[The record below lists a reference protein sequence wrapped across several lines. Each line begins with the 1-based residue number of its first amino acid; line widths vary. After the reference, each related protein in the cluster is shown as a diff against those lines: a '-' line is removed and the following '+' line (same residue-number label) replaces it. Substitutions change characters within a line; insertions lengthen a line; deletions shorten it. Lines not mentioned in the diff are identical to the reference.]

1 MHDKNPWKNALRNPS
16 AATSVRSED
25 ERLGSILFSGF
36 IDTQKNGLPTQKFI
50 RKGSKEERD
59 CRKAVARLL
68 RSGKPLTQDFRDGL
82 AGLFDRARG
91 RRRDHVRDTA
101 IAMDVYHNIR
111 DGDGVEEALNKA
123 STSFGLSISTVRDIW
138 GHGKT
143 RKGSRELIEAIH
155 GPAKVGK

>member
-1 MHDKNPWKNALRNPS
+1 M
-16 AATSVRSED
+16 
-25 ERLGSILFSGF
+25 
-36 IDTQKNGLPTQKFI
+36 
-50 RKGSKEERD
+50 
-59 CRKAVARLL
+59 
-68 RSGKPLTQDFRDGL
+68 TQDFRDGL
-82 AGLFDRARG
+82 AGLFNRPRG

-101 IAMDVYHNIR
+101 IAMDVYYNIR

-143 RKGSRELIEAIH
+143 RKGFRELIEAIH

>member
-1 MHDKNPWKNALRNPS
+1 M
-16 AATSVRSED
+16 
-25 ERLGSILFSGF
+25 G
-36 IDTQKNGLPTQKFI
+36 PTQKFI

-123 STSFGLSISTVRDIW
+123 STSFGPAFRLSETFGVTE
-138 GHGKT
+138 K
-143 RKGSRELIEAIH
+143 
-155 GPAKVGK
+155 PAKGLAS